1 MTKSQL
7 IAWSAARDVLDLT
20 PVGHIPLLDQLLDIP
35 IIAMHFRYAGPR
47 AFAVIPELVPLV
59 GVLPVF
65 TIMALMYPAN
75 PQNEGTEGVSVQHGS
90 SSGQLPRP

>member
-7 IAWSAARDVLDLT
+7 IAWSAVRDALDLT
-20 PVGHIPLLDQLLDIP
+20 PVGHIPLLDQLLDMP
-35 IIAMHFRYAGPR
+35 IIVMHFKYAGPK
-47 AFAVIPELVPLV
+47 AFAVLPELVPFV

-75 PQNEGTEGVSVQHGS
+75 PQRELAAGTTLQRVSAPS
-90 SSGQLPRP
+90 QLPLP

>member
-7 IAWSAARDVLDLT
+7 IAWSVARDVLDLT
-20 PVGHIPLLDQLLDIP
+20 PIGHIPLIDQLLDMP
-35 IIAMHFRYAGPR
+35 IIAMHFKYAGPR
-47 AFAVIPELVPLV
+47 AFAVLPELVPFV

-75 PQNEGTEGVSVQHGS
+75 PQRELAASATLQRISPPSQFP
-90 SSGQLPRP
+90 QP